1 MSDACLP
8 SAEIAALKAR
18 AVLVGRI
25 RRFFE
30 EHAYWEVETPLL
42 CRESVI
48 DAHLDPFELTLSAI
62 GSASR
67 ERFFLQT
74 SPEFCMK
81 RLLAA
86 GADRIYQI
94 THAFR
99 KDEAGTR
106 HNPEFTILEWYALN
120 DDLSAQMAFVESLCR
135 DILDPA
141 ELHTE
146 PFLRVTW
153 ADAFENVLGLPVLE
167 LDAAELMEF
176 CQQTIPDTIPSQHAG
191 ADEGWDFWAQ
201 LLLCERV
208 EPWLE
213 EQQAVFLYNYP
224 ASQAALARLSPEDP
238 RVAERFELYLGGLE
252 ICNGYRELL
261 DADVLRERNVVENAK
276 RKQQGLNELPETR
289 HLLAAMEAGL
299 PDCSG
304 VALGL
309 DRLIMLAL
317 KCSTIDQV
325 ISFPIDRV

>member
-1 MSDACLP
+1 MRDAYLP
-8 SAEIAALKAR
+8 SADVSALKAR
-18 AVLVGRI
+18 AVLTARV

-30 EHAYWEVETPLL
+30 QHAYWEVETPLL

-48 DAHLDPFELTLSAI
+48 DAHLDPFELTLSTGESI
-62 GSASR
+62 KPQ
-67 ERFFLQT
+67 RFFLQT

-94 THAFR
+94 TRAFR

-120 DDLSAQMAFVESLCR
+120 DDLSAQMSFVEALCR
-135 DILDPA
+135 EILDA
-141 ELHTE
+141 NDLHAE

-153 ADAFENVLGLPVLE
+153 ADAFENVLGIGVLD
-167 LDAAELMEF
+167 LDAGELMEI
-176 CQQTIPDTIPSQHAG
+176 CQQTIPDAIPSQHSG
-191 ADEGWDFWAQ
+191 SDEGWDFWAQ
-201 LLLCERV
+201 LLLCERI

-224 ASQAALARLSPEDP
+224 ASQAALARLSPDDP

-261 DADVLRERNVVENAK
+261 DANVLRERNVIENAK
-276 RKQQGLNELPETR
+276 RKQQGLSELPETR

-317 KCSTIDQV
+317 KCNTIDQV

>member
-1 MSDACLP
+1 MSDAYLP
-8 SAEIAALKAR
+8 TAEIAALKAR
-18 AVLVGRI
+18 AALTARVRS
-25 RRFFE
+25 FFE
-30 EHAYWEVETPLL
+30 QHDYWEVETPLL

-48 DAHLDPFELTLSAI
+48 DAHLDPFELILSANNATT
-62 GSASR
+62 S

-94 THAFR
+94 TRAFR
-99 KDEAGTR
+99 KDEAGDR
-106 HNPEFTILEWYALN
+106 HNPEFSILEWYALD
-120 DDLSAQMAFVESLCR
+120 DDLVSQMSFVEALCR
-135 DILDPA
+135 
-141 ELHTE
+141 ELLH
-146 PFLRVTW
+146 PDGLRAKSFLRVTW
-153 ADAFENVLGLPVLE
+153 ADAFENVLGIQILE

-176 CQQTIPDTIPSQHAG
+176 CLQTIPDAVPSEHAG
-191 ADEGWDFWAQ
+191 IDEGWDFWAQ
-201 LLLCERV
+201 LLLCERI
-208 EPWLE
+208 EPWLA
-213 EQQAVFLYNYP
+213 EQHAVFLYNYP

-238 RVAERFELYLGGLE
+238 RVAERFELYVGGLE

-261 DADVLRERNVVENAK
+261 DASVLRERNALENAI
-276 RKQQGLNELPETR
+276 RVRQGLSDLPETR

-317 KCSTIDQV
+317 KRDTIDQV